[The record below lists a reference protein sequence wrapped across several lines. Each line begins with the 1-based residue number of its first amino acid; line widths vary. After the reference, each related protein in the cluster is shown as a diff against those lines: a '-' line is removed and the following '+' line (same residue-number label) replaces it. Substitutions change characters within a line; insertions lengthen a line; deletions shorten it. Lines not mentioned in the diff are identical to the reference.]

1 MKAEQW
7 WCTEVAAGALLTFLN
22 VVTGDI
28 GDHWRSS
35 LECIFESI
43 SAPV

>member
-28 GDHWRSS
+28 GDHWRYPTEMTQR
-35 LECIFESI
+35 L
-43 SAPV
+43 